1 MMPMSCSTVRLPLCR
16 SGYNQPG
23 AGSRRPPSGMR
34 GGRIPTGAR
43 PPYRMPTGIHSVYTC
58 SCVPTGTV
66 LGYGHL
72 FSMYDHSRFCVS

>member
-1 MMPMSCSTVRLPLCR
+1 MFQGDKTCSTVRLPLCR

-58 SCVPTGTV
+58 SCVFLVNEV
-66 LGYGHL
+66 L
-72 FSMYDHSRFCVS
+72 CVIILLCWLTWFQS